1 MDLFKAADITGK
13 PPESLSPEDAG
24 AEAMRLRGI
33 LAEHDKRYYE
43 LDAPTVTDAEYDL
56 VKSRLAAIEK
66 KFPILVTSDSPTQR
80 VSGKA
85 ADGFTKFTHATPMLS
100 LGNVFSEED
109 AADFMAGLRRFL
121 GLEAGADI
129 ALVGEPKI
137 DGLAISLHYK
147 KGKFVAAATRGD
159 GSIGEDVT
167 QNARTIRGVSDILQ
181 GNAPDKIEIRGEVYM
196 DKADFSELNK
206 KREADGESVFANPRN
221 AAAGSLRQLD
231 VAITAS
237 RPLKFLA
244 YGIGACSEKVGR
256 TQMELRERLRGWG
269 FATNEPARLLPDFE
283 ALKNYYA
290 EMEKARNTL
299 PYEID
304 GLVYKVN
311 DFALQERLG
320 FKSREPRWATAHKF
334 PAELAQ
340 TILQDIKIQVG
351 RTGVLTPVAYLEPVN
366 VAGVIVARA
375 TLHNEDEIARKD
387 IRVGDTVV
395 LQRAGDV
402 IPQILRV
409 VLEKRPEDS
418 QPFKFPHTCPE
429 CGSKAVRDED
439 MAAWRCSD
447 GFHCP
452 AQAVERLKHFASR
465 NAMNIDG
472 LGEKILLE
480 FFELEW
486 VKAPSDLFTLAKHAA
501 ELQTRE
507 GWGDKSVAKLLEA
520 LENAKRPAFE
530 RFIFALGIP
539 QIGEVTAKKLARFYT
554 DVKNLQKAMIEARNT
569 ESAAHHDLLSIED
582 IGPSVA
588 QSLIDFFAETHN
600 IDEIKR
606 LDDILNVRDYQNDV
620 LEDAPL
626 AGKIMVFTGTMA
638 RMSRAEAKATAERM
652 GAKVA
657 GSVSAKTSILVA
669 GEDAGSK
676 LKEAQKLGVTV
687 IDEDAWMKMVGG

>member
-1 MDLFKAADITGK
+1 MDLFKTADITQK
-13 PPESLSPEDAG
+13 SSESLTPEEAK
-24 AEAMRLRGI
+24 AELGRLRGI
-33 LAEHDKRYYE
+33 LTMHDRHYYE
-43 LDAPTVTDAEYDL
+43 EDAPTVTDAEYDL
-56 VKSRLAAIEK
+56 VKSRLSAIEK
-66 KFPILVTSDSPTQR
+66 KFPKLVMTDSPTQK

-85 ADGFTKFTHATPMLS
+85 SDGFTKFTHVTPMLS

-121 GLEAGADI
+121 GLETGADI
-129 ALVGEPKI
+129 ELVGEPKI

-147 KGKFVAAATRGD
+147 KGKFIAAATRGD
-159 GSIGEDVT
+159 GSVGEDVT
-167 QNARTIRGVSDILQ
+167 QNARTIRGVLSELR
-181 GNAPDKIEIRGEVYM
+181 GAAPDEVEIRGEVYM
-196 DKADFSELNK
+196 DKHDFAELNK
-206 KREADGESVFANPRN
+206 KREAEGETVFANPRN

-244 YGIGACSEKVGR
+244 YSVIGKVDFK
-256 TQMELRERLRGWG
+256 TQMALRECLSAWG
-269 FATNEPARLLPDFE
+269 FATNEPARLLTDFE

-290 EMEKARNTL
+290 DMEKARSTL

-311 DFALQERLG
+311 EFALQERLG

-340 TILQDIKIQVG
+340 TVLEKIDIQVG
-351 RTGVLTPVAYLEPVN
+351 RTGVLTPVAWLQPVN

-418 QPFKFPHTCPE
+418 KPFKFPHTCPE

-439 MAAWRCSD
+439 VVAWRCSD

-452 AQAVERLKHFASR
+452 AQAVERLKHFVSR

-472 LGEKILLE
+472 LGDKILRE
-480 FFELEW
+480 FFALEW
-486 VKAPSDLFTLAKHAA
+486 VKAPSDLFALDKYR
-501 ELQTRE
+501 EVLQTRE
-507 GWGDKSVAKLLEA
+507 GWGDKSVTKLLEA

-554 DVKNLQKAMIEARNT
+554 DVRHWQKAMCDARDVT
-569 ESAAHHDLLSIED
+569 GTAHQDLLSIED

-588 QSLIDFFAETHN
+588 QSLIDFFAEAHN

-606 LDDILNVRDYQNDV
+606 LDDILDVREYQNDV
-620 LEDAPL
+620 LEDTKL
-626 AGKIMVFTGTMA
+626 AGKIMVFTGTMQ

-687 IDEDAWMKMVGG
+687 IDEDAWIKMVGG